1 MKTKTTRDLLQ
12 RNIEKVMVG
21 CSVPTDLLWMC
32 LLVNGHVL
40 LEDVP
45 GTGKTT
51 LAKTMAKSLDL
62 SFQRIQFTPDIVPSD
77 VIGINM
83 YHQATGTF
91 EFKKGSIFS
100 HLILADEINRATP
113 RTQSALLEAME
124 ERQVTSDM
132 KTYALEEPFF
142 VMATQNPIES
152 TGTFPLPEAQIDRFM
167 VRMSLGYPTLEEEV
181 NMLLNH
187 SSHNALADVE
197 AICTKEDI
205 LACKKECEE
214 VKIHEDLVEYIV
226 RLAKATRNHPQI
238 AMGVSP
244 RAALGMVKCAK
255 AYAAIQGRNY
265 VLPDDVKILV
275 PYVFGH
281 RIQTNHYSFT
291 QDNDV
296 QKILKGILQEVAVPT
311 EDLQ

>member
-1 MKTKTTRDLLQ
+1 MKTKTIRDLLQ

-77 VIGINM
+77 VIGINV

-91 EFKKGSIFS
+91 EFKKGAIFS

-132 KTYALEEPFF
+132 KTYALDEPFF

-167 VRMSLGYPTLEEEV
+167 VRMSLGYPTLDEEV
-181 NMLLNH
+181 KMLLNH
-187 SSHNALADVE
+187 SSHNALAEVE

-214 VKIHEDLVEYIV
+214 VKIHQDVVEYIV

-265 VLPDDVKILV
+265 VLPDDVKTLV

>member
-91 EFKKGSIFS
+91 EF
-100 HLILADEINRATP
+100 R
-113 RTQSALLEAME
+113 
-124 ERQVTSDM
+124 
-132 KTYALEEPFF
+132 
-142 VMATQNPIES
+142 
-152 TGTFPLPEAQIDRFM
+152 
-167 VRMSLGYPTLEEEV
+167 
-181 NMLLNH
+181 
-187 SSHNALADVE
+187 
-197 AICTKEDI
+197 
-205 LACKKECEE
+205 
-214 VKIHEDLVEYIV
+214 
-226 RLAKATRNHPQI
+226 
-238 AMGVSP
+238 
-244 RAALGMVKCAK
+244 
-255 AYAAIQGRNY
+255 
-265 VLPDDVKILV
+265 
-275 PYVFGH
+275 
-281 RIQTNHYSFT
+281 
-291 QDNDV
+291 
-296 QKILKGILQEVAVPT
+296 
-311 EDLQ
+311 

>member
-1 MKTKTTRDLLQ
+1 MKTKTIRDLLQ
-12 RNIEKVMVG
+12 RNVEKVMVG
-21 CSVPTDLLWMC
+21 CSVPIDLLWMC

-77 VIGINM
+77 VIGINV

-91 EFKKGSIFS
+91 EFKKGAIFS

-132 KTYALEEPFF
+132 KTYALDEPFF

-167 VRMSLGYPTLEEEV
+167 VRMSLGYPTLDEEV
-181 NMLLNH
+181 KMLLNH
-187 SSHNALADVE
+187 SSHNALAEVE

-214 VKIHEDLVEYIV
+214 VKIHQDVVEYIV

-244 RAALGMVKCAK
+244 RAALGMVKCSK

-265 VLPDDVKILV
+265 VLPDDVKTLV